1 MSEGDQLLLVTTKVK
16 ASIPKLMGEKMF
28 IADNLHGVYCALGIE
43 LSALCA
49 VDLLIFTTI
58 LWCGY

>member
-1 MSEGDQLLLVTTKVK
+1 MSEGEQLSLVTTKVK
-16 ASIPKLMGEKMF
+16 ASVPKLMGEN
-28 IADNLHGVYCALGIE
+28 IYCWHLHGVYCALGID

-58 LWCGY
+58 L